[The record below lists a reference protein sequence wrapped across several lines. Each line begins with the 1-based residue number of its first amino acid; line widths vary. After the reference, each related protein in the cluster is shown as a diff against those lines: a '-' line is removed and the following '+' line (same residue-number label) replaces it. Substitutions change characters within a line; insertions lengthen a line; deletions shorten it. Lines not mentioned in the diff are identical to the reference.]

1 MNTSANDSRFLD
13 KECETKRGGIFHSNE
28 SSTWNET
35 GLYALGLDPELGFG
49 GNGDYGFDSI
59 ALSDQISVSSQTV
72 GVINTT
78 EYWLGFMG
86 LGITPT
92 NFSNGATPANFTNGV
107 APGNISSADQKTF
120 LSSLVETVG
129 LIPSH
134 SYGYTAGAYY
144 RK

>member
-1 MNTSANDSRFLD
+1 MIVKADKFRLLD
-13 KECETKRGGIFHSNE
+13 TECEKERGGIFHSNG
-28 SSTWNET
+28 SSTWKRT
-35 GLYALGLDPELGFG
+35 GLYALGLDPKLGFG

-59 ALSDQISVSSQTV
+59 ALSDEISAPSQTV

-92 NFSNGATPANFTNGV
+92 NFSNGATPANFSNGV
-107 APGNISSADQKTF
+107 PAANISSADQKTF

-129 LIPSH
+129 LIPSL